1 MVAFFLLLYH
11 QLRLCFLYTENQYGS
26 LERSTKLIRKKKK
39 KHSFVNIYLQGERQ
53 LSIHFIILYRTGLSA
68 INAHNT
74 LKIIMREIYDYT
86 QLSIVICWLF
96 AEIISFN
103 LRM

>member
-1 MVAFFLLLYH
+1 MLFIY
-11 QLRLCFLYTENQYGS
+11 R
-26 LERSTKLIRKKKK
+26 KLVWVTREIDKADMRKDK
-39 KHSFVNIYLQGERQ
+39 KHSFVNIYLQGKRQ

-68 INAHNT
+68 INAHNR

-86 QLSIVICWLF
+86 QLSIVKCWLF